1 MKNNE
6 LISVGGYL
14 AKRLERVGI
23 KHYFGVPG
31 DYNLIL
37 LDELLKNKNL
47 QFIGCCNE
55 LNAGYAADGYSRAN
69 GIAALV
75 VTFSVG
81 GLSALNAVAGAY
93 SEDLP
98 IIVISGGPNTNSEPE
113 NQLLHHTLGEVRY
126 SYQRDIYSVITKEAV
141 IIKHIEDAPY
151 QIDTAIQTSL
161 EKQKPVYIEIPCNI
175 AGLQTHEPQ
184 LFEFTKTTK
193 SNPEALSEAVEST
206 ATILNSAP
214 KPILVAGVKLRPW
227 NAFNSF
233 KTLVEKSGYAAAT
246 MPNAK
251 GYFPEDHPNYIGTYW
266 GPVSSPGTA
275 ETVESANAYLFAG
288 PTFSDYTTTGYSS
301 LINHSKLIHV
311 GPDYVELPNKTYNK
325 VYINEFLKELS
336 NVISYNDASLVA
348 YNRIRPDH
356 LKTNKLISDEIL
368 TTKKLLKMVED
379 MLDSNSAVIA
389 ETGDSWFNGMNLVL
403 PNDCKFE
410 IQMQYGS
417 IGWSVGATLGYQ
429 LAATP
434 QRRIISLIGD
444 GSFQLTAQ
452 EISTMI
458 RYNLNPIIFLI
469 NNGGY
474 TIEVEIHDGP
484 YNNIQN
490 WNYADLVNVFNGDS
504 GNGISFKVNT
514 EGELKKAINKSL
526 KHKGL
531 SLIEVII
538 DRDDCSK
545 ELLEWGTRVASN
557 NSRPP
562 KVTDL

>member
-14 AKRLERVGI
+14 AKRLEQVGI

-98 IIVISGGPNTNSEPE
+98 IVVISGGPNTNSEPE
-113 NQLLHHTLGEVRY
+113 NQLLHHTLGEIRY
-126 SYQRDIYSVITKEAV
+126 SYQRDIYSEVTKEAV
-141 IIKHIEDAPY
+141 IIKHIADAPY

-175 AGLQTHEPQ
+175 AGLQIHEPQ
-184 LFEFTKTTK
+184 LFEFTKNTK
-193 SNPEALSEAVEST
+193 SNPEALSVAVEST

-227 NAFNSF
+227 EAFDSF
-233 KTLVEKSGYAAAT
+233 KTLAEKSGYAVAT

-275 ETVESANAYLFAG
+275 EIVESANAYLFAG
-288 PTFSDYTTTGYSS
+288 PTFTDYTTTGYSS

-311 GPDYVELPNKTYNK
+311 GPDYVKLPKKTYNN
-325 VYINEFLKELS
+325 VFINEFLKELS

-348 YNRIRPDH
+348 YNRIRPDYS
-356 LKTNKLISDEIL
+356 KTNKLNSNEIL
-368 TTKKLLKMVED
+368 TTKKLFKMVQD
-379 MLDSNSAVIA
+379 ILDSNSAVIA

-429 LAATP
+429 LATTP

-452 EISTMI
+452 EISTLI

-514 EGELKKAINKSL
+514 EGELQKAINKSL
-526 KHKGL
+526 KHNGL

-562 KVTDL
+562 KITEL

>member
-1 MKNNE
+1 LKNNE

-14 AKRLERVGI
+14 AKRLEQVGI

-37 LDELLKNKNL
+37 LDELLKNKNM

-55 LNAGYAADGYSRAN
+55 LNAGYAADGYGRAN

-98 IIVISGGPNTNSEPE
+98 IVVISGGPNTNSEPE
-113 NQLLHHTLGEVRY
+113 NQLLHHTLGEIRY
-126 SYQRDIYSVITKEAV
+126 TYQRDIYSEVTKEAV
-141 IIKHIEDAPY
+141 IIKHIADAPY

-175 AGLQTHEPQ
+175 AGLRIHEPQ
-184 LFEFTKTTK
+184 LFEFTKNTK

-227 NAFNSF
+227 EAFDSF
-233 KTLVEKSGYAAAT
+233 KTLAEKSGYAVAT

-251 GYFPEDHPNYIGTYW
+251 GYFSEDHPNYIGTYW

-275 ETVESANAYLFAG
+275 EIVESANAYLFAG
-288 PTFSDYTTTGYSS
+288 PTFTDYTTTGYSS

-311 GPDYVELPNKTYNK
+311 GPDYVKLPNKTYNN
-325 VYINEFLKELS
+325 VFINEFLKELS

-348 YNRIRPDH
+348 YNRIRPDYS
-356 LKTNKLISDEIL
+356 KTNKLNSNETL
-368 TTKKLLKMVED
+368 TTKKLFKMVQD
-379 MLDSNSAVIA
+379 ILDSNSAVIA

-429 LAATP
+429 LATTP

-514 EGELKKAINKSL
+514 EGELKNAINKSL
-526 KHKGL
+526 KHNGL

-562 KVTDL
+562 KITEL